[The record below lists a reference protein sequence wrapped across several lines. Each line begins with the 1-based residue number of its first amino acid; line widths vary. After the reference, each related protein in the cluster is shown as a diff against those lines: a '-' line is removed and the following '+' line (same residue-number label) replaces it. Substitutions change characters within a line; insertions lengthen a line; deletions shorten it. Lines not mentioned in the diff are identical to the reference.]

1 MCRLPE
7 YEYSVPVTKLWPVQL
22 STSASHYLYLKH
34 TKGLS
39 VSPVLPHHHR
49 NTGGSITTTLSGED
63 YWWSSWSWH
72 PPLMTHF
79 KLPHPP
85 HTLGPVSLCPLLQCH
100 TMPLPGIPLAQ
111 RAFHLQHLPHWILVD
126 TFYLL
131 VASWTLTLQH
141 LQAYYASAVLY
152 QSVVI
157 VFFCLALWQILCS
170 CVMS

>member
-85 HTLGPVSLCPLLQCH
+85 THSWSCLPVPFCSATPCLCLEY
-100 TMPLPGIPLAQ
+100 
-111 RAFHLQHLPHWILVD
+111 HLPNVLSTCSTSHTGSSL
-126 TFYLL
+126 TRFTYLL
-131 VASWTLTLQH
+131 LRGP
-141 LQAYYASAVLY
+141 
-152 QSVVI
+152 
-157 VFFCLALWQILCS
+157 
-170 CVMS
+170 